1 MNVTHSGSDLPGD
14 HFLMPAP
21 VEEAAVAP
29 PRAVSTASQKM
40 LQLLRKRLRQLLW
53 CILGLALAAGVFAIW
68 WLTSLY
74 GLPDIGD
81 PFDVAAFKSYQ
92 IPDDQNGV
100 VFFQQAFEKLT
111 PLPEV
116 PYAAKTAAATGS
128 WSKLDPKLQ
137 RWVEAN
143 RPAIALLQQGADR
156 SDVNWGSAD
165 EFFWHRFPMLNP
177 GGLLWL
183 ALVEGGRRAET
194 GDLAGAWDCYRAV
207 LRTTTHLRRRGNMSL
222 RHIVNIFHGHL
233 RHRLADWAADPK
245 TTIPQLRRALDE
257 ATLSQPK
264 PEWDVVSLKL
274 EYLHLMRSLEQ
285 PRYSLHRA
293 IDEDVT
299 YRIGDYQVPDDL
311 AMYLFLGDASSS
323 ASRNVASGQSGCS
336 SPTGLPILRGP
347 IRGKRVRP
355 SGSRSR
361 RRIAPTSCRSI
372 PSAPRRRPAPAAPRP
387 ATWQA
392 GSSRP
397 RMPSP
402 SYGWVSGHP
411 FLIRNEGDIASWSS
425 CSPKNSIAAT
435 TGCFHLPTMPCW
447 ERIFRPCPTTVRPSP
462 ATEQRRSCPIEPW
475 CAGVPHSSP
484 WLGIDLTW
492 KAP

>member
-1 MNVTHSGSDLPGD
+1 
-14 HFLMPAP
+14 MPAP

-29 PRAVSTASQKM
+29 PRAVNTASQKM

-53 CILGLALAAGVFAIW
+53 CILGLALVAGVFAIW

-100 VFFQQAFEKLT
+100 AFFQRAFEKLT

-116 PYAAKTAAATGS
+116 PNATKTAAATGS

-137 RWVEAN
+137 RWVEEN

-165 EFFWHRFPMLNP
+165 EFFWHRFPMFNP

-222 RHIVNIFHGHL
+222 RHIVNTFHGQL
-233 RHRLADWAADPK
+233 RRRLADWAADPK

-311 AMYLFLGDASSS
+311 AMYLFLGERFLKREPERSQRAVRLLF
-323 ASRNVASGQSGCS
+323 ANWLAHLEGPNPRQT
-336 SPTGLPILRGP
+336 SPAV
-347 IRGKRVRP
+347 RV
-355 SGSRSR
+355 S
-361 RRIAPTSCRSI
+361 
-372 PSAPRRRPAPAAPRP
+372 
-387 ATWQA
+387 
-392 GSSRP
+392 
-397 RMPSP
+397 
-402 SYGWVSGHP
+402 
-411 FLIRNEGDIASWSS
+411 F
-425 CSPKNSIAAT
+425 SPKNRPNIVPVYPISPET
-435 TGCFHLPTMPCW
+435 TAGARVLSPRDLASWLVTTKDAKSFLGVGIWSALSNQERRGYRQLVVLFAEELYRRDHGVLPTSDDALLGTYLQTLPDDRSA
-447 ERIFRPCPTTVRPSP
+447 EPGDGTTPVVS
-462 ATEQRRSCPIEPW
+462 
-475 CAGVPHSSP
+475 
-484 WLGIDLTW
+484 D
-492 KAP
+492 